1 MRRNLGQPGQQS
13 GQFNLCG
20 VRLITEL
27 VKDERDRRRYD
38 GGHGSIPMITVG
50 VGTAMITV
58 EAVPVPQPPAAC
70 RR

>member
-1 MRRNLGQPGQQS
+1 MRRNLGQPGRQS

-38 GGHGSIPMITVG
+38 GGQGHP
-50 VGTAMITV
+50 
-58 EAVPVPQPPAAC
+58 
-70 RR
+70 